1 MNLKTLLTKKDFSI
15 SEKKEYIPCDLRPPW
30 KMSLLILITG
40 IVGYRNK
47 LSRNKAHLIIWI
59 LKNDKHLTS
68 YIEYTDNLSNDRPI
82 INLDPALDK
91 AIDYA
96 LFSNLITVSK
106 NKITLTE
113 KGKIIFTKLE
123 NSEIFSFEKSILNS
137 IKSKFSEEKVKNAF
151 EGK

>member
-15 SEKKEYIPCDLRPPW
+15 SERKEYIPCDLRPAW
-30 KMSLLILITG
+30 KISLLILIMG

-59 LKNDKHLTS
+59 LKNDKHLNS
-68 YIEYTDNLSNDRPI
+68 YIEYTANQSNDRPI

-106 NKITLTE
+106 NKITLAE
-113 KGKIIFTKLE
+113 KGKDIFTKIE
-123 NSEIFSFEKSILNS
+123 SSEIFNLEKSKLNS
-137 IKSKFSEEKVKNAF
+137 IKSKFSEEKVKSAF